1 MGICCPCF
9 ITDSNLTPWYGEA
22 SLWFKH
28 TGMPTI
34 SVFDWDSNPDLPNGS
49 DCCCPL
55 HHTDKRT
62 TSSTTHN
69 RYLYFL
75 FQTCHDEL
83 HTATC
88 GVVKLEV
95 LRQLTK
101 LLRLVVDMVRGPA
114 SSHFTALSAIN
125 RIVDICVIHGAYHP
139 WKIEDSSQPP
149 GGTALNTPSPME
161 TIISHGLHSSA
172 SRDGLPSSLSG
183 SGFHQSVPSTAAS
196 GAGGGTAAGASG
208 LSSSHSHSGLP
219 TSCTKS
225 SMMSSVF
232 TDVNNSVH
240 AQIENLIRGS
250 PKIRGTG
257 SPGKLRNSSW
267 RSSSGRNQ
275 QDSVRSTRS
284 GESSMRE
291 TSFMGGLSEE
301 CDSGITVGIVCDN
314 TIERTPFE
322 LLFNS
327 DPGPL
332 ITLLCTTI
340 EKHKSTMGT
349 RHKCTPSVRLRHCT
363 HHCLQIMSARVLTVM
378 CHR

>member
-1 MGICCPCF
+1 M
-9 ITDSNLTPWYGEA
+9 
-22 SLWFKH
+22 
-28 TGMPTI
+28 
-34 SVFDWDSNPDLPNGS
+34 
-49 DCCCPL
+49 
-55 HHTDKRT
+55 
-62 TSSTTHN
+62 
-69 RYLYFL
+69 
-75 FQTCHDEL
+75 
-83 HTATC
+83 
-88 GVVKLEV
+88 
-95 LRQLTK
+95 
-101 LLRLVVDMVRGPA
+101 DMVRGPA

-125 RIVDICVIHGAYHP
+125 RIVDICVIHGVYHP
-139 WKIEDSSQPP
+139 WKIEDSGQPP
-149 GGTALNTPSPME
+149 GGAALNTPSPMDP
-161 TIISHGLHSSA
+161 IIGHVIHSST

-183 SGFHQSVPSTAAS
+183 SGFHQTVPTATSAGNMASST
-196 GAGGGTAAGASG
+196 SG

-219 TSCTKS
+219 QSCTKS

-232 TDVNNSVH
+232 TDVNNPVH

-301 CDSGITVGIVCDN
+301 CDSGVTVGIITDN

-332 ITLLCTTI
+332 VTLLWTAI
-340 EKHKSTMGT
+340 ERHKSTMGT

-363 HHCLQIMSARVLTVM
+363 HHCLQIMSSRVLTVM